1 MRPRQQR
8 FVREY
13 LIDRNGAAAAV
24 RAGYSPHTARQIAY
38 ELLTRPDV
46 AEAVRQGE
54 AEVAANAQLAREA
67 VLRGL
72 LAAIDLARCQG
83 NPAAMIA
90 GWREIAKMC
99 GYYAQERKQIT
110 LSGDGHRLRTK
121 LEAMSDAE
129 LSAIARV
136 GGNA

>member
-1 MRPRQQR
+1 MSPRQER

-46 AEAVRQGE
+46 AEAVRDGE
-54 AEVAANAQLAREA
+54 EELAAKAQLAREE

-72 LAAIDLARCQG
+72 LAAIDLARAQG
-83 NPAAMIA
+83 DPAAMIA

-99 GYYAQERKQIT
+99 GYYAPERRQIS
-110 LSGDGHRLRTK
+110 LSRTNNRLRTQ
-121 LEAMSDAE
+121 LEAMSDVQ
-129 LSAIARV
+129 LLAIAE
-136 GGNA
+136 GG